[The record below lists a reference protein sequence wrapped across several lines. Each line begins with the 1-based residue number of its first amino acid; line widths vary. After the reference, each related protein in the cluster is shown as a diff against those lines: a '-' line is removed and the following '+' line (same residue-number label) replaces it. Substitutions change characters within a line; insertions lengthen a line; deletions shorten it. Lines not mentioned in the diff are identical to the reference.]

1 MKKISVILLAATILF
16 MFGTACETQDNFVD
30 KSYEEETNINNL
42 PTIPEPTEP
51 LNNVTANYVNE
62 DVISEQAGY
71 NIDLPLNYKAYAAEI
86 PFPFLL
92 DEIKNMFND
101 NKDLFEKIKDIG
113 EDFEDNSE
121 FIFDGLR
128 ESMESPYKIYVSN
141 ISLDYFQD
149 IEIDESSKYEP
160 IIEFFNYTDFTG
172 IYHGGFHSISLSN
185 NLDYPEFGKY
195 LSILTRSPFFVYIRY
210 YYDYE
215 PEEITED
222 GDLHIKLDDNW
233 YYFYRNSLRPPT

>member
-1 MKKISVILLAATILF
+1 MKKIYIAAMILF
-16 MFGTACETQDNFVD
+16 MLCTACEIQDNFTSE
-30 KSYEEETNINNL
+30 SYEESNITNL
-42 PTIPEPTEP
+42 PAIPEPSEPINNITEP
-51 LNNVTANYVNE
+51 
-62 DVISEQAGY
+62 VISEQAGY

-92 DEIKNMFND
+92 DEIKNMFNN

-113 EDFEDNSE
+113 EDFEDNYE

-128 ESMESPYKIYVSN
+128 ESMECPYKIYISN
-141 ISLDYFQD
+141 ISLDYFQY
-149 IEIDESSKYEP
+149 IEINEGSKYEP

-185 NLDYPEFGKY
+185 NFYYPEFGKY
-195 LSILTRSPFFVYIRY
+195 LNILTRSPFFVYIRY

-222 GDLHIKLDDNW
+222 GDLHIKLYDNW